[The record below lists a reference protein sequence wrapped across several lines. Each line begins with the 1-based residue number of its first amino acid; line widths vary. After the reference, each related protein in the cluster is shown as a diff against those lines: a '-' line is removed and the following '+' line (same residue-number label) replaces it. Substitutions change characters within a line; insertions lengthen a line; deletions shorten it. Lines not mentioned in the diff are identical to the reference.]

1 MRFLPR
7 AAALLAAAIGA
18 ACASSRA
25 PAPAARDTGAA
36 AIAPAAAGRVYG
48 APTTIA
54 GPAMPLRRAVA
65 SPPAPGERIKVEATV
80 AEVCKMKGCWMV
92 LTDGDLAVRTTF
104 KDYGFFVPGDL
115 PGRVVAAEG
124 LLSRTVT
131 PEADARHY
139 AEDAGASPEEIARI
153 VGDQEG
159 WSFVADS
166 VTVLR

>member
-1 MRFLPR
+1 
-7 AAALLAAAIGA
+7 
-18 ACASSRA
+18 
-25 PAPAARDTGAA
+25 
-36 AIAPAAAGRVYG
+36 
-48 APTTIA
+48 
-54 GPAMPLRRAVA
+54 VA
-65 SPPAPGERIKVEATV
+65 SLPAPGERIKVEATV

-92 LTDGDLAVRTTF
+92 LTEGDLAVRTTF
-104 KDYGFFVPGDL
+104 KDYGFFVPKDL

-131 PEADARHY
+131 PEADARHF

-166 VTVLR
+166 VTVVK